1 MSSYGNNMKSGNSIT
16 FPEAFDNGQWSGKL
30 GTAATQTLAFE
41 KAARVVVTC
50 NAPGGAGSAT
60 QDITCTFDPSI
71 AGRLPLCRGV
81 YYTTAGTHLDIET
94 VAIENT
100 SNGFI
105 VHRNAAGTTL
115 DSVCEV
121 VVNMMD
127 LNIVS

>member
-16 FPEAFDNGQWSGKL
+16 FPEAYDNGQWSGKL
-30 GTAATQTLAFE
+30 ATGATQTLAFD
-41 KAARVVVTC
+41 KAPRVRVEC
-50 NAPGGAGSAT
+50 QPPGGAGSAT

-100 SNGFI
+100 SNGFV

-115 DSVCEV
+115 DSTCEV

-127 LNIVS
+127 LNVVT

>member
-1 MSSYGNNMKSGNSIT
+1 
-16 FPEAFDNGQWSGKL
+16 
-30 GTAATQTLAFE
+30 
-41 KAARVVVTC
+41 
-50 NAPGGAGSAT
+50 
-60 QDITCTFDPSI
+60 
-71 AGRLPLCRGV
+71 
-81 YYTTAGTHLDIET
+81 
-94 VAIENT
+94 NT

>member
-1 MSSYGNNMKSGNSIT
+1 MKSGNSIT

-127 LNIVS
+127 LNVVS